1 MGCKTIQEMLPAY
14 QDGEL
19 NTLEM
24 REIEEHLLTCESCRN
39 VNIELKEAWQVLEIW
54 DDVDVPERS
63 RKTGVSRLSKQRRV
77 YWPKIVLP
85 VAAALVIVFGMT
97 LKFAGMKNEEQ
108 MQMPLSA
115 PAQLSAE
122 YPDVDEDELIA
133 DLHIL
138 QDEEFYDSLE
148 ELVKIDYLPLV
159 DEPKHQETDKERS
172 SLDVVL
178 T

>member
-19 NTLEM
+19 SQSEV
-24 REIEEHLLTCESCRN
+24 RDIEEHLLACDACRD
-39 VNIELKEAWQVLEIW
+39 VNRELKETWHALEIW
-54 DDVDVPERS
+54 DDVDVSERS
-63 RKTGVSRLSKQRRV
+63 GKTILSRLPEQRRM
-77 YWPKIVLP
+77 YWPRIVLP

-97 LKFAGMKNEEQ
+97 LKFAGMKNEKQ
-108 MQMPLSA
+108 IQMPIPA

-133 DLHIL
+133 DLPIL

-148 ELVKIDYLPLV
+148 ELVEIDYLPLV
-159 DEPKHQETDKERS
+159 DEPKQKETDRERS
-172 SLDVVL
+172 SLDVIL